1 MLSLRVCFE
10 GGGSIGLSPFPVIVS
25 NEGLQGSPTE
35 NLLIHPWWERG
46 QPKIYLVKTYRENYL
61 LYIFTMN
68 QGFGNYIYIY
78 PSRWWQLK

>member
-25 NEGLQGSPTE
+25 NEGLQGSPTK
-35 NLLIHPWWERG
+35 NLSIHPWWEKG

-68 QGFGNYIYIY
+68 QGFGNYIYI
-78 PSRWWQLK
+78 SF